1 MICKLKKTCFKV
13 ISVKQT
19 LNPKFHLGLATYQWF
34 SLIRFFQ
41 LICIFFF
48 FLPHITH
55 AQTRGDLP
63 FELKSGDRVV
73 FLGNALMENEQMY
86 NYLEFRLSRHWPERN
101 ITFRNLGWSG
111 DNVYGEARSYYT
123 SPPSA
128 YDLLISQLTD
138 SKPTHVLVAYGSVEA
153 QEGEGG
159 LETFA
164 KGLEKLLTKIQE
176 LGAEAILLSPI
187 PQFAG
192 GTPSLLV
199 ERNNNLKLYAKKIA
213 QIAQGNQKRYIDL
226 FSPFEK
232 LAESELISENGL
244 HLTEYG
250 YYKLAEFVENALGLN
265 TDPWM
270 ISVDA
275 RSGKIESKL
284 ITNMVISDPKNKKL
298 EFTVDEKILPVAIP
312 NSLNRESDRP
322 IAIQGLK
329 KGFYSLEINGKLVAS
344 ASAKAWAE
352 GVSLQQGGTLDQADH
367 LSSLLKKKDEVFFYQ
382 YRPLNRTYIIGFREY
397 EQGRHASDLRDF
409 DIVLTWLQGQI
420 TATKLPV
427 RTHYK
432 LYPTP

>member
-1 MICKLKKTCFKV
+1 M
-13 ISVKQT
+13 
-19 LNPKFHLGLATYQWF
+19 
-34 SLIRFFQ
+34 IRFLQ
-41 LICIFFF
+41 LICIFSI
-48 FLPHITH
+48 FLPYTTH
-55 AQTRGDLP
+55 AQVRDDLP
-63 FELKSGDRVV
+63 FELKNGDRVV
-73 FLGNALMENEQMY
+73 FLGNALMENEQVY
-86 NYLEFRLSRHWPERN
+86 NYLEFRLTRHWPERN

-111 DNVYGEARSYYT
+111 DNVFGEARSYYT

-138 SKPTHVLVAYGSVEA
+138 SKATHVLVAYGSVEA

-159 LETFA
+159 LEKFA
-164 KGLEKLLTKIQE
+164 QGLEKLLAKIQE

-192 GTPSLLV
+192 GTPSLLE
-199 ERNNNLKLYAKKIA
+199 ERNSNLKLYAKTIAKIA
-213 QIAQGNQKRYIDL
+213 QEKQKRYIDL
-226 FSPFEK
+226 ISPFEK

-250 YYKLAEFVENALGLN
+250 YYKLAEFVENSLGLD
-265 TDPWM
+265 TEPWM

-275 RSGKIESKL
+275 KSGEIESSL
-284 ITNMVISDPKNKKL
+284 ITNMVISDPKNKRL

-312 NSLNRESDRP
+312 NSLNRESERP
-322 IAIQGLK
+322 IAIKGLK

-352 GVSLQQGGTLDQADH
+352 GVSLKQGGTLDQADH
-367 LSSLLKKKDEVFFYQ
+367 LKRLLNKKDEVFFYQ

-397 EQGRHASDLRDF
+397 EQGRHASDLRDY
-409 DIVLTWLQGQI
+409 DVVLTWLQGQI
-420 TATKLPV
+420 TATKSPI